1 MRVLKLLLETRQ
13 SQDEDVAVSN
23 TWRPFEGINTT
34 NILKATTRDIAGV
47 PINIMNLRTAA
58 ESYAEIAGR
67 SDVQNALSFAEGHTT
82 RVANEYYKRN
92 GSATTMAPWTKLIEG
107 LIYGQDNSNDNGSL
121 AGPSSIAIEKMIEKR
136 MALSQQGWKKK
147 IEKAVNGW
155 ARVDRKGPPTK
166 PKVRE
171 DWSEAEDAELM
182 RLVRWY
188 GKGSWKDILDES
200 AMLKKR
206 YEMSPTGKP
215 HEKITGA
222 LLFKDPTTVTF
233 SDNDDITFYAANSSH
248 NNIFS

>member
-1 MRVLKLLLETRQ
+1 
-13 SQDEDVAVSN
+13 
-23 TWRPFEGINTT
+23 
-34 NILKATTRDIAGV
+34 
-47 PINIMNLRTAA
+47 
-58 ESYAEIAGR
+58 
-67 SDVQNALSFAEGHTT
+67 
-82 RVANEYYKRN
+82 
-92 GSATTMAPWTKLIEG
+92 MAPWTKLIEG

-147 IEKAVNGW
+147 TEKAVNGW
-155 ARVDRKGPPTK
+155 TRVDRKGPPTK